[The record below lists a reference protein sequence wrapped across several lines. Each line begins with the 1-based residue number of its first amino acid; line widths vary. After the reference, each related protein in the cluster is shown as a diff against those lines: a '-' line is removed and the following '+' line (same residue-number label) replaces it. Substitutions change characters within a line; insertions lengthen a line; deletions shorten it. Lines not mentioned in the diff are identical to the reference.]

1 MKKPIIGI
9 IGGRGKMGNYFAS
22 FFERNK
28 YEVLISDQRTELSN
42 KQVAKKAD
50 VVIVSVPIDRTEEVI
65 QEVAPHV
72 KKSGL
77 LMDLTSVKAMPMEN
91 MEKTKASYLGCHPL
105 FGPTASIHG
114 QIVILCSGRGV
125 MWHRWL
131 KNLLEDNGALV
142 RELTPQKHDELMS
155 YIQTLTHF
163 SHIAFAN
170 TLRKSGISIKEFIKY
185 PSPVYMMELY
195 MMGRILNQ
203 DPKLYASIQLSN
215 PANIKAVESFLRS
228 CRQLAE
234 TIERKKF
241 RDNVD
246 YFKKN
251 ADYLGHFSTLAM
263 DESDQLLKYLKVPQE
278 SRLFKR
284 NIKPK
289 ISDIAILGP
298 SNSFSDMALKRFE
311 KNENPWYANSITEV
325 FEIVEK
331 GKVKAGL
338 IPIENSSTGSVRE
351 SLDELY
357 ENNVHIDK
365 ILGLPIKL
373 SMVSTVKC
381 SVRKVKT
388 VYSHIQALLQC
399 RQFLKKYCP
408 DAALVPMS
416 STTASLERMFN
427 EDKEGTV
434 AIVSPMAVE
443 TYNLRIIKESI
454 EDDKDNTTY
463 FALIRKG
470 PADLTKVGNKK
481 TSIAFHFKKDSPG
494 SLNTVLQTFAD
505 AGINLTKIESRPSTK
520 ISGDYV
526 FHIDFEGNAGS
537 QEAQA
542 ALKTIKSKVSK
553 LKVLGSY

>member
-9 IGGRGKMGNYFAS
+9 IGGRGKMGNYFVN

-65 QEVAPHV
+65 QEVTAHV

-91 MEKTKASYLGCHPL
+91 MKETKASYLGCHPL
-105 FGPTASIHG
+105 FGPTSSIYG
-114 QIVILCSGRGV
+114 QIVILCSGRGI

-131 KNLLEDNGALV
+131 KNLLEDNGAIV

-163 SHIAFAN
+163 SHIALAD
-170 TLRKSGISIKEFIKY
+170 TLRKSGIPIKEFIKY

-215 PANIKAVESFLRS
+215 PANIKAVESYLRS

-241 RDNVD
+241 KDNVD
-246 YFKKN
+246 YFEKN
-251 ADYLGHFSTLAM
+251 ADYLDHFSTLAM
-263 DESDQLLKYLKVPQE
+263 DESDRLLKYLKLPQE
-278 SRLFKR
+278 FKLFKH
-284 NIKPK
+284 NIKPRA
-289 ISDIAILGP
+289 SDIAILGP
-298 SNSFSDMALKRFE
+298 ANSFSDMALKRL
-311 KNENPWYANSITEV
+311 KQNENPWYAASISEV
-325 FEIVEK
+325 FELVVK

-338 IPIENSSTGSVRE
+338 IPLENSSTGYIRE
-351 SLDELY
+351 SLDDLY
-357 ENNVHIDK
+357 ENNVHIEQV
-365 ILGLPIKL
+365 IGLPIHL
-373 SMVSTVKC
+373 SMVSTISC
-381 SVRKVKT
+381 PVRKVKT
-388 VYSHIQALLQC
+388 VYSHAQALLQC

-408 DAALVPMS
+408 NAALVPMS

-443 TYNLRIIKESI
+443 TYNLRIIKDSV
-454 EDDKDNTTY
+454 EDDKNNTTY
-463 FALIRKG
+463 FALILKG
-470 PADLTKVGNKK
+470 PVKKIEADAKK

-494 SLNTVLQTFAD
+494 SLNSILQTFAD
-505 AGINLTKIESRPSTK
+505 AGINLTRTESRPSTK
-520 ISGDYV
+520 IPSDCV
-526 FHIDFEGNAGS
+526 FHIDFEGNANS
-537 QEAQA
+537 KKAQT
-542 ALKTIKSKVSK
+542 ALTNIKSKVAK

>member
-1 MKKPIIGI
+1 MKNPVIGI
-9 IGGRGKMGNYFAS
+9 IGGRGKMGNYFAD

-28 YEVLISDQRTELSN
+28 YEVLISDQRTELNN
-42 KQVAKKAD
+42 KEVAKKAD

-65 QEVAPHV
+65 KEVAPHV

-91 MEKTKASYLGCHPL
+91 MERTKASYLGCHPL
-105 FGPTASIHG
+105 FGPTASIYG
-114 QIVILCSGRGV
+114 QIVILCPGRGKT
-125 MWHRWL
+125 WHRWL
-131 KNLLEDNGALV
+131 KNLLTDNGALV
-142 RELTPQKHDELMS
+142 RELTPQKHDELMA

-163 SHIAFAN
+163 SHIALAN
-170 TLRKSGISIKEFIKY
+170 TLRKSGIPIKEFIRY

-215 PANIKAVESFLRS
+215 PANIKAVGSYLRS

-241 RDNVD
+241 SDNVNF
-246 YFKKN
+246 FKKN

-263 DESDQLLKYLKVPQE
+263 DESDQLLKYLKLPRE
-278 SRLFKR
+278 SRLFKH

-289 ISDIAILGP
+289 ASDIAILGP
-298 SNSFSDMALKRFE
+298 VNSFSDIALKRFRQ
-311 KNENPWYANSITEV
+311 NENPWYAASITEV
-325 FEIVEK
+325 FELVVS

-338 IPIENSSTGSVRE
+338 IPLENSATGYVRE
-351 SLDELY
+351 SLDDLY
-357 ENNVHIDK
+357 ENNVHIEEVT
-365 ILGLPIKL
+365 GLPIQL
-373 SMVSTVKC
+373 AMVSTVSC
-381 SVRKVKT
+381 PVRNIKT
-388 VYSHIQALLQC
+388 VYSHAQALLQC
-399 RQFLKKYCP
+399 RQFLKKNCP

-443 TYNLRIIKESI
+443 TYNLRIIKNSV
-454 EDDKDNTTY
+454 EDDKNNTTY

-470 PADLTKVGNKK
+470 PAEKIKADAKK
-481 TSIAFHFKKDSPG
+481 TSIAFHFKQDSPG
-494 SLNTVLQTFAD
+494 SLNTILQTFAD
-505 AGINLTKIESRPSTK
+505 AGINLTRTESRPSTK
-520 ISGDYV
+520 IPGKYV
-526 FHIDFEGNAGS
+526 FHIDFEGSAEN
-537 QEAQA
+537 QKAQA
-542 ALKTIKSKVSK
+542 VLKSIKARVAK
-553 LKVLGSY
+553 LKILGSY